1 MLVTTKLN
9 TNNEHRET
17 LALEARMTFWDSREI
32 QVAMKKNEKCFLRVT
47 NNIFVIEH
55 ASRLPFPFS
64 SSKQHNK
71 PKCFRKKSAPPSR
84 GKETAKGINGKS
96 VKSSAESNSIKN

>member
-55 ASRLPFPFS
+55 ASRLPFPFFLFPS
-64 SSKQHNK
+64 NTISQSAFERKVLRHQEAK
-71 PKCFRKKSAPPSR
+71 KRKKASMENR
-84 GKETAKGINGKS
+84 
-96 VKSSAESNSIKN
+96 